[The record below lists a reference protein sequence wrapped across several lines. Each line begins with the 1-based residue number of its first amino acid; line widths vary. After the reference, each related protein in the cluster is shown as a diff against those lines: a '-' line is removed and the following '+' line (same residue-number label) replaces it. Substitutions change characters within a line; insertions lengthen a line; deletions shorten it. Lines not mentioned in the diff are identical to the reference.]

1 MSETR
6 ETANAAID
14 PAIPCFAGDIASGRA
29 EDSFLVPKNFAQ
41 GAKFLGTRKKCTM
54 LPQAILPFTG

>member
-6 ETANAAID
+6 ETTSAD
-14 PAIPCFAGDIASGRA
+14 RYQAIPRLAGDIASGRA
-29 EDSFLVPKNFAQ
+29 ETDILFGNS
-41 GAKFLGTRKKCTM
+41 TT